1 MATSSQ
7 LQETPEYRTFR
18 EHYSK
23 LLDGIQ
29 DPLSLAA
36 QLYSKAVIDRT
47 VLQRVNISALPTFQN
62 THALLSAVEGKIRYD
77 SHALHKFL
85 SALKEDV
92 SMQSLVESMEG

>member
-1 MATSSQ
+1 MATSQ

-23 LLDGIQ
+23 LLEGIQ
-29 DPLSLAA
+29 DPLPLAA

-62 THALLSAVEGKIRYD
+62 THSLLSAVEGKIRYD
-77 SHALHKFL
+77 SNTLHEFL
-85 SALKEDV
+85 SALKEDATGG
-92 SMQSLVESMEG
+92 EYGR